1 MQVGF
6 GPAAAL
12 TPPLLAEHE
21 GSILP
26 GMALG
31 GTTAAMLMAS
41 LAAWAGSAGRVAGLV
56 PVRCIPAHEGREG
69 SPQEVTSCVP
79 TVLVKR
85 SWRKSAWVFFPH
97 FKLRTSL
104 SLLPNYISDLI

>member
-31 GTTAAMLMAS
+31 GTSAVMLMAS
-41 LAAWAGSAGRVAGLV
+41 LAAWPGSAGRVAGFV

-69 SPQEVTSCVP
+69 LPQEVTSHIP
-79 TVLVKR
+79 PGLVKR
-85 SWRKSAWVFFPH
+85 FWGKVFGF
-97 FKLRTSL
+97 FSSL
-104 SLLPNYISDLI
+104 